1 MTHPSAPGGR
11 GRPLHRARP
20 RLEVPAPPASD
31 DGPLPAATFVLGD
44 HVQHA
49 RFGVGLVVD
58 VRVRDAR
65 EILEVVFADQVRSVD
80 ARHPLLA
87 RAVSP
92 AQVAHESNDACT
104 WEWETDSEAVA
115 QAALAGA
122 YSPQEKV
129 ALRLEAETLGLV
141 RGFERLLALDA
152 MHDVARYSHQIDAC
166 RRVLRDMQGRAL
178 LADEVGLGK
187 TIEAGLIVKECVL
200 RGLIRSV
207 LVLAPVSLQ
216 IQWQEELSAKFDLP
230 FALHGRREGWESEPL
245 LIASLETA
253 KTRRNIEQVLARNF
267 DLVIVDEAHR
277 LKNHRTVG
285 WSFLNHVRAPYLLLL
300 TATPVQNDLRELY
313 NLITLIRPG
322 TLGTYAGFRRTYTM
336 RGDKRIPR
344 NADSLGRLLSTVM
357 IRNTRATTGI
367 ALLQRTVET
376 IRFPLAAGERQ
387 LYDAISRLVRRIMT
401 GETAARQR
409 AWYFTLLTLQKEVGS
424 SAAAAAQT
432 LAAMSRSPRYADTA
446 KELAALALLAA
457 GITTSRKRDA
467 LLKLCATLPESVIVF
482 TQFRATQREL
492 VNALRE
498 VGRTVEIF
506 HGALNATEKDAA
518 IRRFRAGHHV
528 VLVSTEAGGEGRNLQ
543 FCRTVINYDLP
554 WNPMRLEQRIGRVYR
569 LGQTKPVR
577 IYNFAAAGTLEEH
590 VLDLLQ
596 KKIRMFELVIGE
608 MEMVL
613 GAMKTARSF
622 DDMVFRIWATAR
634 DDKDLVARFDELGE
648 EVLFARRQYESMK
661 DIDQSIL
668 DAVQPAAHP
677 RAELGGA
684 AE

>member
-1 MTHPSAPGGR
+1 M
-11 GRPLHRARP
+11 
-20 RLEVPAPPASD
+20 
-31 DGPLPAATFVLGD
+31 
-44 HVQHA
+44 
-49 RFGVGLVVD
+49 
-58 VRVRDAR
+58 
-65 EILEVVFADQVRSVD
+65 
-80 ARHPLLA
+80 
-87 RAVSP
+87 
-92 AQVAHESNDACT
+92 
-104 WEWETDSEAVA
+104 
-115 QAALAGA
+115 
-122 YSPQEKV
+122 
-129 ALRLEAETLGLV
+129 
-141 RGFERLLALDA
+141 
-152 MHDVARYSHQIDAC
+152 
-166 RRVLRDMQGRAL
+166 

-187 TIEAGLIVKECVL
+187 TVEAGLIMKECLL
-200 RGLIRSV
+200 RGLIRSA

-216 IQWQEELSAKFDLP
+216 VQWQEELAAKFDLP
-230 FALHGRREGWESEPL
+230 FVLHGRREGWESEPL

-253 KTRRNIEQVLARNF
+253 KTRRNIQQVLARNF
-267 DLVIVDEAHR
+267 DLVVVDEAHR

-322 TLGTYAGFRRTYTM
+322 TLGTYAAFRRTYTM
-336 RGDKRIPR
+336 RGDKRVPR

-367 ALLQRTVET
+367 ALLQRSVET
-376 IRFPLAAGERQ
+376 IRFTLAPAERH

-401 GETAARQR
+401 GESAAKQR

-424 SAAAAAQT
+424 SAAAAGET
-432 LAAMSRSPRYADTA
+432 LDAMSRSARYADTA
-446 KELAALALLAA
+446 DELAELAALARAVTA
-457 GITTSRKRDA
+457 SRKREA
-467 LLKLCATLPESVIVF
+467 LVRLCETLREPVIVF
-482 TQFRATQREL
+482 TQFRATQRDL
-492 VNALRE
+492 VAALRDT
-498 VGRTVEIF
+498 GRTVETF
-506 HGALNATEKDAA
+506 HGAMSAHEKDQA
-518 IRRFRAGHHV
+518 IHRFRNGHHI

-569 LGQTKPVR
+569 LGQTRPVR

-590 VLDLLQ
+590 VLDLLH

-613 GAMKTARSF
+613 GAMKTERSF

-634 DDKDLVARFDELGE
+634 DEKEVATRFDDLGE

-668 DAVQPAAHP
+668 DAVQPDARPAAP
-677 RAELGGA
+677 RGGERA
-684 AE
+684 GA